1 MFVGHLHVFTGE
13 MSIWTFF
20 LKFVCFF
27 DIELH
32 VVVVQLLSPVQLFG
46 ISWTVTHQVSLSLL
60 SPGVC

>member
-1 MFVGHLHVFTGE
+1 MSALEKCLFKSSTNFWFGLFV
-13 MSIWTFF
+13 
-20 LKFVCFF
+20 FF